1 MRGEIKR
8 YPFLLIAACLVTGI
22 FLGRYVVEF
31 PLSLWISIFFLLCAI
46 FSKWIKRTNVRI
58 ICLIIALS
66 SAAAL
71 RYHLAA
77 EILPGNHLTQI
88 PGEKVS
94 CFEGLIADYQYKTD
108 FRDKYL
114 LDLDTIY
121 GEVQKQ
127 PVNGKVL
134 VFAKNIRKRFRYGD
148 RIRIYANLIKPERQH
163 NPGQFDYRAY
173 LFSKDI
179 YYTCRISD
187 LDSVIRVARDQ
198 GNLFIQHVIIPLRRY
213 CRKTFSGF
221 FDRDTAALLMALILG
236 EKQDLDAQVVEHF
249 QRVGVVHV
257 LAISGLHVG
266 FIISFVFAFLSLLRL
281 KYNSRIWSLI
291 IVLIIY
297 IILVRFKTPVI
308 RASIMAVLYMIGQLL
323 ERKSCAYNIIFAA
336 ISLILLVDPQDLFR
350 PGFQFSFMAV
360 FSIVYGYERLS
371 HRLPL
376 VTFLNKRWENKRW
389 VSYLT
394 KWIWLPFLVS
404 LSAVIGTL
412 PLTLYYYG
420 LFPVY
425 ALIANLMVI
434 PLTGVIVFLSI
445 FILFVAPLSPFFAAG
460 IADLIMIID
469 QGLQLLVGTIS
480 NLPYASFTT
489 ITPSMI
495 QIVTLYF
502 FIYIILNIKQNKLN
516 IFLLFPA
523 VILIIIIFTIKS
535 EQKKD
540 MKISFLDAGQG
551 DAALICFPN
560 GKTMLIDGG
569 NSSPYWDQGAK
580 TVLPFMQFSGV
591 LHLNYLVGSHA
602 HNDHIGGFPYLL
614 EKVTIDTIVLNA
626 YQYNSRLFKTIQ
638 NLAGMKNIPIKTV
651 FRGDQLYPDPA
662 CRVYVLHPDSQFVQ
676 SETYNGAE
684 CNNSSLVL
692 KIQYGKNSV
701 LFTGDLEKEGEKP
714 VLGYEHFLACEI
726 LKVGH
731 HGSVTST
738 SDHFLSR
745 VNPLLSVI
753 SVGVKNKFNHP
764 SPRTISRLRAA
775 GIRTYLTS
783 QQGALLFRIGP
794 EKITKLAWR

>member
-1 MRGEIKR
+1 MRSEIKR
-8 YPFLLIAACLVTGI
+8 YPFLLIAGCLVSGI
-22 FLGRYVVEF
+22 LLGRYAVQF
-31 PLSLWISIFFLLCAI
+31 PLSLWLSIFFLLCAI
-46 FSKWIKRTNVRI
+46 ISKWVKRTNVRI
-58 ICLIIALS
+58 MCLIFALS
-66 SAAAL
+66 SAATF

-77 EILPGNHLTQI
+77 EILPENHLIQV

-94 CFEGLIADYQYKTD
+94 CFEGMIADYQYKID
-108 FRDKYL
+108 FRDKYV
-114 LDLDTIY
+114 LDHVKIC
-121 GEVQKQ
+121 GEIQKQ
-127 PVNGKVL
+127 LVSGKIL
-134 VFAKNIRKRFRYGD
+134 IFAKNIRNRFRYGD
-148 RIRIYANLIKPERQH
+148 RVRIYANLNKPERQH

-187 LDSVIRVARDQ
+187 HDSVSLIARDQ
-198 GNLFIQHVIIPLRRY
+198 GNLFIQQIIIPLRQY
-213 CRKTFSGF
+213 CRKTFIGF
-221 FDRDTAALLMALILG
+221 LDRDTAALLMALILG
-236 EKQDLDAQVVEHF
+236 EKQDLDSQVVESF

-266 FIISFVFAFLSLLRL
+266 FIISFVFAVLSLLRL

-308 RASIMAVLYMIGQLL
+308 RASTMAVLYMIGQLL

-336 ISLILLVDPQDLFR
+336 ISLILLIDPQDLFR

-360 FSIVYGYERLS
+360 FSIVYGYEKLNQGF
-371 HRLPL
+371 PL
-376 VTFLNKRWENKRW
+376 AKFLNKRWGNNRW

-394 KWIWLPFLVS
+394 KWMWLPSLVS

-425 ALIANLMVI
+425 ALIANLIVI

-445 FILFVAPLSPFFAAG
+445 FILLVAFLSPFFAAG
-460 IADLIMIID
+460 IAHIIMVVD
-469 QGLQLLVGTIS
+469 QGLQLLVYTIS
-480 NLPYASFTT
+480 KLPYASFTT
-489 ITPSMI
+489 VTPSMI
-495 QIVTLYF
+495 QIVALYF
-502 FIYIILNIKQNKLN
+502 FVYLILNIKQNKLN
-516 IFLLFPA
+516 IYLLFPA
-523 VILIIIIFTIKS
+523 VVLIIFIFTTKS

-540 MKISFLDAGQG
+540 LKIAFLDVGQG
-551 DAALICFPN
+551 DAAFIFFPN

-569 NSSPYWDQGAK
+569 NSSLYWDQGAK
-580 TVLPFMQFSGV
+580 TVLPFMQFSDV

-614 EKVTIDTIVLNA
+614 ETVTIDTIVLNA
-626 YQYNSRLFKTIQ
+626 YQYKSRLFNTIQ
-638 NLAGMKNIPIKTV
+638 NLAEIKNIPIKTV
-651 FRGDQLYPDPA
+651 FRGDQLYPDPS

-701 LFTGDLEKEGEKP
+701 LFAGDLEKEGEKP
-714 VLGYEHFLACEI
+714 TLDYEHFLECEI

-738 SDHFLSR
+738 SEHFLFQ
-745 VNPLLSVI
+745 VNPLLAVI
-753 SVGVKNKFNHP
+753 SVGVNNKFNHP
-764 SPRTISRLRAA
+764 SPQTISRLRSA
-775 GIRTYLTS
+775 GIRTYLTR

>member
-1 MRGEIKR
+1 MSNEIKR
-8 YPFLLIAACLVTGI
+8 YPFLLIAGCLVSGI
-22 FLGRYVVEF
+22 LLGRYVVEF
-31 PLSLWISIFFLLCAI
+31 PLSLWISIIFLICAI
-46 FSKWIKRTNVRI
+46 LSKWIKHTNVRI
-58 ICLIIALS
+58 MCLIFALS
-66 SAAAL
+66 SAAAF
-71 RYHLAA
+71 RYHLAS
-77 EILPGNHLTQI
+77 EILPADHLTRI

-94 CFEGLIADYQYKTD
+94 CFEGLITDCQYKTD
-108 FRDKYL
+108 FRDKYV
-114 LDLDTIY
+114 LDLDKIC
-121 GEVQKQ
+121 GEIQNQ
-127 PVNGKVL
+127 PVSGKVL
-134 VFAKNIRKRFRYGD
+134 VFSKNIRKRFRYGD
-148 RIRIYANLIKPERQH
+148 RIRIFTNLIKPERRH
-163 NPGQFDYRAY
+163 NPGQFDYRSY

-187 LDSVIRVARDQ
+187 LDSVLRIARDQ
-198 GNLFIQHVIIPLRRY
+198 GNIFIHQVIIPLRQY
-213 CRKTFSGF
+213 CRKTFVGF

-236 EKQDLDAQVVEHF
+236 EKQDLDSQVVESF

-308 RASIMAVLYMIGQLL
+308 RASTMAVLYMISQLL

-360 FSIVYGYERLS
+360 FSIVYGYEKLNQE
-371 HRLPL
+371 LPIAN
-376 VTFLNKRWENKRW
+376 FLNKRWENNRW
-389 VSYLT
+389 VSLLT
-394 KWIWLPFLVS
+394 KWVWLPFLVS
-404 LSAVIGTL
+404 LSAVLGTL

-420 LFPVY
+420 LLPVY

-445 FILFVAPLSPFFAAG
+445 FILLVAFFSPFFAAG
-460 IADLIMIID
+460 IANIIMLID

-480 NLPYASFTT
+480 QLPYASFTT
-489 ITPSMI
+489 ITPTMI
-495 QIVTLYF
+495 QIVSLYF
-502 FIYIILNIKQNKLN
+502 FLYLILNIKQNKKN
-516 IFLLFPA
+516 IYLLFPV
-523 VILIIIIFTIKS
+523 VIWVIFIFTIKS
-535 EQKKD
+535 EQKKHLN
-540 MKISFLDAGQG
+540 IAFLDVGQG
-551 DAALICFPN
+551 DAAFICFPN

-569 NSSPYWDQGAK
+569 NSSLYWDQGAK
-580 TVLPFMQFSGV
+580 TVLPFLQFSGV

-614 EKVTIDTIVLNA
+614 EKVAIDTIVLNA
-626 YQYNSRLFKTIQ
+626 YQYKSRLFKKIQ
-638 NLAGMKNIPIKTV
+638 NLAKLKNIPIKTV
-651 FRGDQLYPDPA
+651 FRGDQLYPDPS

-692 KIQYGKNSV
+692 KIQYGKNCV
-701 LFTGDLEKEGEKP
+701 LFTGDLEKEGEKLA
-714 VLGYEHFLACEI
+714 VGYEHFLECEI

-738 SDHFLSR
+738 SDNFLLR
-745 VNPLLSVI
+745 VNPMLAVI

-775 GIRTYLTS
+775 GIRTYMTC